1 MEILKN
7 MYKFTNTNQ
16 NIEDSKV
23 YKCMKAANEGKI
35 KEFKKLYKEL
45 SQGSFGAEYLKKGKY
60 RLLGYEF
67 NFQPYLK
74 KYLVNFRYKN
84 DYEVIYA
91 LNKSNITDN
100 CHITKYSIVDIVEA

>member
-7 MYKFTNTNQ
+7 MYKFTNTNKD
-16 NIEDSKV
+16 ITESKV
-23 YKCMKAANEGKI
+23 YQTMKAANEGNT

-45 SQGSFGAEYLKKGKY
+45 SKSSFGAEYLKKGKY

-74 KYLVNFRYKN
+74 KYLVNFRYEN
-84 DYEVIYA
+84 DYKIIYA
-91 LNKSNITDN
+91 LNKSNITDY
-100 CHITKYSIVDIVEA
+100 CYIAKYQIMDIVEA